1 MFFTENSPTS
11 EQNGVIEEIAQDPY
25 FYPPKISKGSVV
37 AVAWGKIYTI
47 VKVFVDIREGKR
59 KINCVERL
67 KKKGKDIYIV

>member
-1 MFFTENSPTS
+1 MFFTENFPTS

-47 VKVFVDIREGKR
+47 AKVFVDIR
-59 KINCVERL
+59 
-67 KKKGKDIYIV
+67 